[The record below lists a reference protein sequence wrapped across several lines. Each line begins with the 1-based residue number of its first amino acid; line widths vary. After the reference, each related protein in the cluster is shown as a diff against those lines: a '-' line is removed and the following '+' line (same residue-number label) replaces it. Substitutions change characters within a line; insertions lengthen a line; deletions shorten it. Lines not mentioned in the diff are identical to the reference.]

1 MLKKFFDYNE
11 KTGGLLERYYNQF
24 DRIDDLK
31 EALINED
38 YFVGYDDR
46 TIEELEED
54 QRVIE
59 NKAAMIYPAFDIHA
73 FCENFKQSGDRV
85 MECTEKIEH
94 NKTMKARI
102 LMNIIET
109 LDDISKR

>member
-1 MLKKFFDYNE
+1 M
-11 KTGGLLERYYNQF
+11 YNQC

-31 EALINED
+31 EILINEN
-38 YFVGYDDR
+38 YFMDSYEEDR

-54 QRVIE
+54 QRGIE
-59 NKAAMIYPAFDIHA
+59 NKTAMMIPAFDINI
-73 FCENFKQSGDRV
+73 FCKNFKQSSERII
-85 MECTEKIEH
+85 ECIEKTEH